1 MQVVL
6 LGVAVLSSAVSS
18 AAKVDEPAGIQLS
31 TTLEKRS
38 ASLLGGLELDATWR
52 PSALVPLRE
61 TDGLRF
67 VSETPRAL
75 DAGGGLGSD
84 VRQILAL
91 LLGFIPGFG
100 LGHLIAQ
107 DRDGFILFLIID
119 VALYALWGVLGFYVH
134 GWAWGLGGLVWLVVH
149 IIQALDAYGEAGGG
163 RIVERTR
170 ERAVGIASAGAERLD
185 PLNALTTTTRVLGFQ
200 F

>member
-6 LGVAVLSSAVSS
+6 ITVAVLSSAVTSGSS
-18 AAKVDEPAGIQLS
+18 ADDPTGVQLS
-31 TTLEKRS
+31 STLEKRS

-52 PSALVPLRE
+52 PSVLGPLRE

-67 VSETPRAL
+67 TSQGPRAL
-75 DAGGGLGSD
+75 DDGGGLSSD

-100 LGHLIAQ
+100 IGHLIAQ

-119 VALYALWGVLGFYVH
+119 VALYALWGVFGFYVH
-134 GWAWGLGGLVWLVVH
+134 PYAFGVGGLIWLVVH
-149 IIQALDAYGEAGGG
+149 IIQALDAYAEAGGG

-170 ERAVGIASAGAERLD
+170 ERAVGIASAAD
-185 PLNALTTTTRVLGFQ
+185 PIALPNTTRVFALQ